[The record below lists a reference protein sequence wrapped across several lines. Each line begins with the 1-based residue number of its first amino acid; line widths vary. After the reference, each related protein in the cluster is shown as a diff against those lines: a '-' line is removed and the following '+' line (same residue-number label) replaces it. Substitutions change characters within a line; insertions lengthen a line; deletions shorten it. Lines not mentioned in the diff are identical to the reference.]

1 MVQDESEASGAS
13 SSKKLLGLLEGL
25 KRTPVGAVIY
35 DQVARIVEEQEGV
48 QAKVD
53 HVYASLLHLLL
64 NAYARDPSADHIT
77 RINARLIQLRSGPII
92 PRIIDEIPVL
102 AVAAC
107 AADGTTIVR
116 NASELRV
123 KESDRIVLLKADKD
137 VPYGKV
143 VNVMAEIR
151 KAGIQ
156 RVGMITEPAEG
167 E

>member
-77 RINARLIQLRSGPII
+77 RINARLIQLRRGPILPRAGKI
-92 PRIIDEIPVL
+92 PD
-102 AVAAC
+102 A
-107 AADGTTIVR
+107 TI
-116 NASELRV
+116 E
-123 KESDRIVLLKADKD
+123 
-137 VPYGKV
+137 
-143 VNVMAEIR
+143 
-151 KAGIQ
+151 
-156 RVGMITEPAEG
+156 
-167 E
+167 